1 MYLQYIGFIK
11 KYVCLHTE
19 KKNHF
24 KQLLYAMQVF
34 WDAKM
39 LLIENL
45 LTLVRV
51 SPDFCQPLGLVEN
64 SMKVGS

>member
-1 MYLQYIGFIK
+1 MLTYR
-11 KYVCLHTE
+11 